1 CFANTDEFVRVFR
14 NFEHIADYFN
24 ERIACVPLT
33 FLLGFFVSIIV
44 RRWRDTFDNM
54 GWIGEMCT
62 NSRLSDTNDKPGM
75 LNNSSE
81 NLALTLTNLLQGD
94 EMENRQMRRTI
105 IRYHVFIKQQ
115 VLVFSGDIVMRI
127 RRRFPTMESLVNAG
141 FLNAKEL
148 KELNE
153 VDLAYNRY
161 WTPLYWALGV
171 SFKALEKEY
180 FRNAMGK
187 NLRTKSFRT
196 NLAIL
201 CNFDWVPIPISY
213 PQCFVVAKPL
223 MLGCFQIE
231 LYFPFM
237 TMLEFIFLVG
247 WMKVAEGLLN
257 PMGEDDDDFE
267 SSFVIDKNL
276 ATGLCIVDDEYGA
289 CPELTPDCFTDPEY
303 NPVYTEDGGY
313 GVLTGSA
320 EQHSLL
326 LRPPKK
332 RWSSMFNHLQLEV
345 HLTAKDLSE
354 RLIRSSLMLI
364 ISGPSLCFVNKA
376 SSF

>member
-1 CFANTDEFVRVFR
+1 MVKFGDGR

-54 GWIGEMCT
+54 GWI
-62 NSRLSDTNDKPGM
+62 
-75 LNNSSE
+75 E

-105 IRYHVFIKQQ
+105 IRYTVLSQ
-115 VLVFSGDIVMRI
+115 VLVFRDISMRI

-180 FRNAMGK
+180 FETPWARICVQNEIEA
-187 NLRTKSFRT
+187 FRT

-213 PQCFVVAKPL
+213 PQVSQYYFFPSIGDRDSIAGMIFTIIEVVFLAVRS
-223 MLGCFQIE
+223 
-231 LYFPFM
+231 YFA
-237 TMLEFIFLVG
+237 LCLVSRQFLIKDQG
-247 WMKVAEGLLN
+247 
-257 PMGEDDDDFE
+257 DD
-267 SSFVIDKNL
+267 
-276 ATGLCIVDDEYGA
+276 
-289 CPELTPDCFTDPEY
+289 
-303 NPVYTEDGGY
+303 
-313 GVLTGSA
+313 
-320 EQHSLL
+320 H
-326 LRPPKK
+326 
-332 RWSSMFNHLQLEV
+332 MEV
-345 HLTAKDLSE
+345 
-354 RLIRSSLMLI
+354 SSLELLSSIGTMAVLSQGGREHFRTTVTTV
-364 ISGPSLCFVNKA
+364 ISFYRLVSPCGAQNGTTFDVKPTFGTINLYNKRLQA
-376 SSF
+376 RLTSNPGRLVTKRFALKD